1 MIPPSIEQYLKERRL
16 PFEPHVHRRAVAA
29 QRLAAAEHVAGTRV
43 AKVVVV
49 RADQSL
55 ALAVIAA
62 TQRLDLERMRR
73 ALGARTVSL
82 PPEKTFADRFRPCE
96 AGAEPPLGV
105 FGLPIFVDAALAR
118 EPRILMR
125 AGTHEDA
132 IELATDDWLL
142 AERVRIVEGLGS
154 AAATPELAGG
164 PAHA

>member
-1 MIPPSIEQYLKERRL
+1 MIPSSIEQYLRERHL

-49 RADQSL
+49 RADGAL

-62 TQRLDLERMRR
+62 PQRLDLERMRR
-73 ALGARTVSL
+73 ALGAQSASL
-82 PPEKTFADRFRPCE
+82 PPEKSFADRFLPCE
-96 AGAEPPLGV
+96 AGAEPPLSV

-118 EPRILMR
+118 EQRILMR

-132 IELATDDWLL
+132 IEVATDDWLL
-142 AERVRIVEGLGS
+142 AERVRIVEGLAS
-154 AAATPELAGG
+154 ASPLAAPPAG
-164 PAHA
+164 PADA

>member
-1 MIPPSIEQYLKERRL
+1 MIPPSIEQYLRERSL

-49 RADQSL
+49 RVDGAL

-62 TQRLDLERMRR
+62 PQRLDLERMRT
-73 ALGARTVSL
+73 ATGAQTASL
-82 PPEKTFADRFRPCE
+82 PPEKTFADRFLPCE

-132 IELATDDWLL
+132 IEVATDDWLL
-142 AERVRIVEGLGS
+142 AERVRIVEGLG
-154 AAATPELAGG
+154 ARPEPPAG
-164 PAHA
+164 PAH